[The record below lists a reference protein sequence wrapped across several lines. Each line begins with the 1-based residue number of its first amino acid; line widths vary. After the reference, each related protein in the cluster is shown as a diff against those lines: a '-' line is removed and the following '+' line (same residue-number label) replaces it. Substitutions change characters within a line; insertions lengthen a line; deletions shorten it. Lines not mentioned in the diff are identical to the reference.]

1 MKLRNLLLTA
11 LAFAT
16 TSAFAAVTYD
26 NSASFG
32 TYDVNMVTYTNQYN
46 QGTWGEYYTI
56 KVNGNSNVYILD
68 IFNNTQS
75 PTQNETLQAEGIKQ
89 YGYSYVNNPEDTELH
104 TFNLSDESRVK
115 QFDSYTYRVWDDAG
129 HYEDVPVYRN
139 GYLLGEFKDGDEI
152 QIWMSDG
159 TTEVSS
165 FTPVQGEYTSRF
177 NRGDRADSLNPSMPI
192 AQLHFYARSD
202 RNQVCFGILAAG
214 VESSG
219 GGTDEGGE
227 TVGQPLPTPI
237 VTLLIALAFGAAFVA
252 YRNRK
257 QVKA

>member
-11 LAFAT
+11 ALAFAT
-16 TSAFAAVTYD
+16 TSVFAAVTYD
-26 NSASFG
+26 NSRSFG

-46 QGTWGEYYTI
+46 QGTWGEYYTV

-68 IFNNTQS
+68 IFNNVQS
-75 PTQNETLQAEGIKQ
+75 PTQNESLEAEGITQ
-89 YGYSYVNNPEDTELH
+89 YGYSYVNNPEDTSLH
-104 TFNLSDESRVK
+104 KFDLSDESRVK
-115 QFDSYTYRVWDDAG
+115 QFDSYSYRVWDDAG
-129 HYEDVPVYRN
+129 HYEDIPVYRN
-139 GYLLGEFKDGDEI
+139 GYLLGEFQDGDEI

-159 TTEVSS
+159 SSEVSS

-177 NRGDRADSLNPSMPI
+177 DRGDKKDSLDSSMPV

-202 RNQVCFGILAAG
+202 KNQVNFGILAAG

-219 GGTDEGGE
+219 IIESEEVFGE
-227 TVGQPLPTPI
+227 PLPAP
-237 VTLLIALAFGAAFVA
+237 VATLLIALAFGAAFVV